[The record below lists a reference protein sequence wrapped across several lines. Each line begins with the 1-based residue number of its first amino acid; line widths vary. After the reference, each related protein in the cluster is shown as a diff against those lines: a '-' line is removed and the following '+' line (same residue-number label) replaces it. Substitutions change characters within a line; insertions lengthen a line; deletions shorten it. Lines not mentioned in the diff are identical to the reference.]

1 MENKIECLI
10 CHKRFTNM
18 ATHLVVIHK
27 LNKKDYQLKFP
38 EAKVVSDTFR
48 EWQKNRM
55 TKLYKNVDVD
65 YRKIAGSRSFDFV
78 SNQKLKLLLQRD
90 YQYAKKCLQNKLW
103 KPAII
108 LFGSLIEAIL
118 RESTKTNTFETA
130 LDKALNDKVISEIE
144 FHKLHVVRDS
154 RNYVH
159 LHKELSEGETKIIND
174 YWAKTLSDICESLIK
189 RFKGEK
195 PL

>member
-1 MENKIECLI
+1 
-10 CHKRFTNM
+10 M
-18 ATHLVVIHK
+18 ATHLVVKHK

-55 TKLYKNVDVD
+55 TKLYKSIDVD

-78 SNQKLKLLLQRD
+78 SNQKLRLLLQRD
-90 YQYAKKCLQNKLW
+90 YQYAKKCLQSKLW

-130 LDKALNDKVISEIE
+130 LDKALNDKIISEIE

-189 RFKGEK
+189 KFKGGK
-195 PL
+195 LL